1 MKMPV
6 MSAAKNAQAGL
17 AATKDI
23 GTNHSS
29 PAVWVRC
36 DEMKVPT
43 GFKRVELSRVVAN
56 FVRGAVL

>member
-6 MSAAKNAQAGL
+6 MSAARKAQAGL
-17 AATKDI
+17 AATNDM
-23 GTNHSS
+23 GTNHSR
-29 PAVWVRC
+29 PAVWVKW

-43 GFKRVELSRVVAN
+43 GFRRVELLRVVAN